1 MAKIICEG
9 LDRLGKSTLISGI
22 LNRLGYHEVIHFDK
36 PKSLEV
42 YSSSLFKY
50 QEASFKNLF
59 RILSCSADV
68 ICDRSHI
75 GEYVYAP
82 LYRSYD
88 GGYVYDLEDSYIASG
103 SNFHL
108 TNRLILLTCEDPSVF
123 GEDDGQSFDWSMR
136 RDEQD
141 AFIRAVERSR
151 IRDKKIIRVDR
162 NGEFRPAREILDEA
176 LA

>member
-9 LDRLGKSTLISGI
+9 LDRLGKTTLISGI
-22 LNRLGYHEVIHFDK
+22 INRLGYHEVIHFDK
-36 PKSLEV
+36 PKGLDV
-42 YSSSLFKY
+42 YSGSLFKY
-50 QEASFKNLF
+50 QEESFKNMF
-59 RILSCSADV
+59 RLLSCSADV

-75 GEYVYAP
+75 GEYVYSP

-88 GGYVYDLEDSYIASG
+88 GSYIYDLEDSFIASG

-108 TNRLILLTCEDPSVF
+108 TTKLVLLTCENPQSF
-123 GEDDGQSFDWSMR
+123 GQDDGMSFDWSKRMS
-136 RDEQD
+136 EQD

-162 NGEFRPAREILDEA
+162 DGEFRPAREILDEV